1 MFSFVCRHQ
10 PVHCQVRK
18 RLFNYFTNCWSL
30 LSTFNVI
37 QWNPYILF
45 LCGRPSLNINLES
58 IAVVKLPSLWVYGK
72 WRQLPTLYRKNRYIH
87 LRYIEASLN
96 SHAIL
101 TLHFQT
107 AEISLFQRG
116 FAYMTLGAQEGD
128 GDVDMK
134 CNWTR
139 VKNVG
144 AVGLWSARES
154 TIWCS
159 FYLFFFSLPLSS
171 CKLMITVFALE
182 GWCLADHPRRC
193 HLLYSDWIKARP
205 TLFFCP
211 VFCELVTPG
220 ISIFFSSSVHI
231 CVQGEECVEPT
242 RDFSPWR
249 RNLTCLFIALS
260 NRY

>member
-1 MFSFVCRHQ
+1 ME
-10 PVHCQVRK
+10 
-18 RLFNYFTNCWSL
+18 TIA
-30 LSTFNVI
+30 NVI
-37 QWNPYILF
+37 SQK
-45 LCGRPSLNINLES
+45 SLYTL
-58 IAVVKLPSLWVYGK
+58 
-72 WRQLPTLYRKNRYIH
+72 TLYRGFTELPCDFDASFSNSRNFVVSERFCVHDVGGTRRRWRRWYEMQLDKGKKCWRCWVVECAWIH
-87 LRYIEASLN
+87 DLM
-96 SHAIL
+96 
-101 TLHFQT
+101 
-107 AEISLFQRG
+107 LF
-116 FAYMTLGAQEGD
+116 
-128 GDVDMK
+128 
-134 CNWTR
+134 
-139 VKNVG
+139 
-144 AVGLWSARES
+144 
-154 TIWCS
+154 
-159 FYLFFFSLPLSS
+159 LFIYFSLPLSS